1 MTTVLDFQ
9 VGAAGF
15 SPLNSDVKMKGFSPG
30 GIKIVRSQGKSIAM
44 LSAQEFRTFFV
55 TSATHGRRSIFKS
68 QKMAALLLEV
78 LQNNRKLNRCLLH
91 EIVLM
96 PDHFHLLIT
105 PAYELSLEKV
115 MQFIKG
121 GFSYRVKRELNFK
134 REIWQP
140 GFNEHRIKDSGDYA
154 IYLGYIRNNSGAL
167 V

>member
-1 MTTVLDFQ
+1 MHHL
-9 VGAAGF
+9 
-15 SPLNSDVKMKGFSPG
+15 
-30 GIKIVRSQGKSIAM
+30 KSESFAM

-55 TSATHGRRSIFKS
+55 TSATYRRRSIFKS
-68 QKMAALLLEV
+68 QKMAALFLEV

-105 PAYELSLEKV
+105 PAYEIPLERV

-121 GFSYRVKRELNFK
+121 GFSYRVKRELEFK

-140 GFNEHRIKDSGDYA
+140 GFNEHRIKDSSDYA
-154 IYLGYIRNNSGAL
+154 IHLGYIRNNPVPAGLAATPEMYPYCSTNPAIMTDDAPPGL
-167 V
+167 KPFI